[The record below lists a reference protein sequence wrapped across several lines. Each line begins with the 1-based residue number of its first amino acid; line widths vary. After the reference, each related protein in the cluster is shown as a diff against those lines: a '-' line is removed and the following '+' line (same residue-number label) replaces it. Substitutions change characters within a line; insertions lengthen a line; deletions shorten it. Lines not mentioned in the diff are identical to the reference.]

1 MSVLGGAENKRQQ
14 LFATKILLVEHKR
27 RLEKFQKKKN
37 CFLFEVEI
45 EASFEKNA
53 KKIIMQIF
61 FTLILGFVGVMW
73 RSKWQNTFS
82 SFFFK

>member
-45 EASFEKNA
+45 EASFEKKC
-53 KKIIMQIF
+53 KKDYYANF
-61 FTLILGFVGVMW
+61 FHLNPRLCGRDV
-73 RSKWQNTFS
+73 K
-82 SFFFK
+82 K

>member
-14 LFATKILLVEHKR
+14 LFATKILLAEHKR

-37 CFLFEVEI
+37 VSYLK
-45 EASFEKNA
+45 SRLRHRLKKNA

-61 FTLILGFVGVMW
+61 HLNPRLCGRDVE
-73 RSKWQNTFS
+73 K
-82 SFFFK
+82 